1 MMMARE
7 PRRAIPE
14 DEVSSLGEVEA
25 RVPEGTRLQSVG
37 YDRVIV
43 IEPEVAPYTLRLT
56 NG

>member
-1 MMMARE
+1 MIMRE
-7 PRRAIPE
+7 PRRAIEE
-14 DEVSSLGEVEA
+14 DEVGSLGEVEA

-37 YDRVIV
+37 YDKVIV